1 LSQPSILEVSAE
13 RIRDQVRTDHFLP
26 RQGRFSHLQ
35 DLITQRSAGAEHLP
49 QREACNWGE
58 SPLCSI
64 HPGQVRSMFQVLP
77 SLERGRHSILGLSVL
92 ADHGKLV
99 HLGEPAL
106 AEAQCERARTPILR
120 EAGKVPGFFLVVQ
133 E

>member
-1 LSQPSILEVSAE
+1 LEL
-13 RIRDQVRTDHFLP
+13 DQVGTDRFLP
-26 RQGRFSHLQ
+26 RQGRFSTFRISSPSDPPALSTCRKERRA
-35 DLITQRSAGAEHLP
+35 IG
-49 QREACNWGE
+49 GE
-58 SPLCSI
+58 GPLCSI

-77 SLERGRHSILGLSVL
+77 SLERGRHSILGLSVF

-106 AEAQCERARTPILR
+106 AEAQCERARTPILH